1 MHNIRA
7 ERSLGGRN
15 EMNRHNATS
24 TFMSDA
30 TLACNMLLLKHKLSP
45 HGSLCHSRDS
55 FCPKVVT
62 SNSYYVVLQCK
73 TSLPTCHF
81 I

>member
-1 MHNIRA
+1 MH
-7 ERSLGGRN
+7 
-15 EMNRHNATS
+15 RHIATG

-30 TLACNMLLLKHKLSP
+30 TLALKMLLLKHKLWLNTP
-45 HGSLCHSRDS
+45 HGSLCHGRDF

-62 SNSYYVVLQCK
+62 SNRYYVVLQCK
-73 TSLPTCHF
+73 TSVPTCHF